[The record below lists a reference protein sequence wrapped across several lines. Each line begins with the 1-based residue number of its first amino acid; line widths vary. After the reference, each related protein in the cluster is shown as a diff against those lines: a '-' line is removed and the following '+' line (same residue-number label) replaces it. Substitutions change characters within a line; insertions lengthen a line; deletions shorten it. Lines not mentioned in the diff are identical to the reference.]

1 MSFNTRNTNRSY
13 VSTRSYRA
21 PKEEQRW
28 RRNQNTVAY
37 TAAAKLGPIA
47 HTVIIALMIAVL
59 GLIYL
64 TQVTKT
70 SFFGYQLNERETQLE
85 TLATERQNLEIENAR
100 LQALERVRSSD
111 VAKAMTTPVS
121 TEYTN

>member
-1 MSFNTRNTNRSY
+1 MSQKFT
-13 VSTRSYRA
+13 STRRGSISSRSGYPER
-21 PKEEQRW
+21 QW
-28 RRNQNTVAY
+28 RRNQNTVAFMP
-37 TAAAKLGPIA
+37 AAKLGPIA

-70 SFFGYQLNERETQLE
+70 SFFGYQLNERQTQLE

-100 LQALERVRSSD
+100 LQALERVKNSD
-111 VAKAMTTPVS
+111 VAKAMTTPTSV
-121 TEYTN
+121 EYAN

>member
-1 MSFNTRNTNRSY
+1 MSFNTRNTNRSF

-21 PKEEQRW
+21 PRDEQKW

-37 TAAAKLGPIA
+37 AQAVKLGPIA

-70 SFFGYQLNERETQLE
+70 SFFGYQLNDRQTQLD
-85 TLATERQNLEIENAR
+85 TLASERQNLEIENAR

-121 TEYTN
+121 TEYSN

>member
-1 MSFNTRNTNRSY
+1 M
-13 VSTRSYRA
+13 
-21 PKEEQRW
+21 P
-28 RRNQNTVAY
+28 
-37 TAAAKLGPIA
+37 AAKLGPIA

-70 SFFGYQLNERETQLE
+70 SFFGYQLNERQTQLE

-100 LQALERVRSSD
+100 LQALERVKNSD
-111 VAKAMTTPVS
+111 VAKAMTTPTSV
-121 TEYTN
+121 EYAN

>member
-1 MSFNTRNTNRSY
+1 MSAEFK
-13 VSTRSYRA
+13 STRRGYSSSAAR
-21 PKEEQRW
+21 PERQW

-37 TAAAKLGPIA
+37 ATTAKLGPIA

-70 SFFGYQLNERETQLE
+70 SFFGYQLNDKQTQLD

-100 LQALERVRSSD
+100 LQALERVKNSD

-121 TEYTN
+121 TEYANN

>member
-1 MSFNTRNTNRSY
+1 MSEFKSTRRAYTNRS
-13 VSTRSYRA
+13 TEPDR
-21 PKEEQRW
+21 QW
-28 RRNQNTVAY
+28 RRNQNTVAFEA
-37 TAAAKLGPIA
+37 TTKLGPIA

-70 SFFGYQLNERETQLE
+70 SFFGYQLNDRQTQIE
-85 TLATERQNLEIENAR
+85 TLANERQNLEIENAR

-121 TEYTN
+121 TEYAN

>member
-1 MSFNTRNTNRSY
+1 MSMSEFK
-13 VSTRSYRA
+13 STRRGYSSRA
-21 PKEEQRW
+21 RQPERQW

-37 TAAAKLGPIA
+37 ATTAKLGPIA

-70 SFFGYQLNERETQLE
+70 SFFGYQLNDKQTQLE

-100 LQALERVRSSD
+100 LQALERVKNSD
-111 VAKAMTTPVS
+111 VAKAMTDPVG
-121 TEYTN
+121 TEYANN

>member
-1 MSFNTRNTNRSY
+1 MSEY
-13 VSTRSYRA
+13 ISTRRRGSSSRA
-21 PKEEQRW
+21 SQPERQW

-37 TAAAKLGPIA
+37 ATTAKLGPIA

-70 SFFGYQLNERETQLE
+70 SFFGYQLNDKQTQLD
-85 TLATERQNLEIENAR
+85 TLATERQNLQIENAR
-100 LQALERVRSSD
+100 LQALERVKNSD
-111 VAKAMTTPVS
+111 VAKAMTDPVS
-121 TEYTN
+121 TEYANN

>member
-1 MSFNTRNTNRSY
+1 MSEFKSSR
-13 VSTRSYRA
+13 RA
-21 PKEEQRW
+21 FAPRAAQPQRQW
-28 RRNQNTVAY
+28 RRNQNTVAF
-37 TAAAKLGPIA
+37 APNAKLGPIA

-70 SFFGYQLNERETQLE
+70 SFFGYQLNERQTQLD

-100 LQALERVRSSD
+100 LQALERVKSSD
-111 VAKAMTTPVS
+111 VAKAMTDPSSV
-121 TEYTN
+121 EYANN

>member
-1 MSFNTRNTNRSY
+1 MSHSRTTSRAFNSRQSR
-13 VSTRSYRA
+13 
-21 PKEEQRW
+21 QDQMW
-28 RRNQNTVAY
+28 RRNQNTVAF
-37 TAAAKLGPIA
+37 AATAKLGPVA

-70 SFFGYQLNERETQLE
+70 SFFGYQLDQRQTQLA

-100 LQALERVRSSD
+100 LQALERVKNSD
-111 VAKAMTTPVS
+111 VAKALTAPAS
-121 TEYTN
+121 TEYATN

>member
-1 MSFNTRNTNRSY
+1 MSQFH
-13 VSTRSYRA
+13 STRRGYSSRSVQ
-21 PKEEQRW
+21 PERQW

-37 TAAAKLGPIA
+37 AATAKLGPIA

-70 SFFGYQLNERETQLE
+70 SFFGYQLNDKQTQLA
-85 TLATERQNLEIENAR
+85 TLTTERQNLEIENAR
-100 LQALERVRSSD
+100 LQALERVKNSD
-111 VAKAMTTPVS
+111 VAKAMTTPQT
-121 TEYTN
+121 TEYANN

>member
-1 MSFNTRNTNRSY
+1 MSEYISSRRRGSSSRTVQPER
-13 VSTRSYRA
+13 
-21 PKEEQRW
+21 QW

-37 TAAAKLGPIA
+37 ATTAKLGPIA

-70 SFFGYQLNERETQLE
+70 SFFGYQLNDKQTQLE

-100 LQALERVRSSD
+100 LQAMSRVKNSD
-111 VAKAMTTPVS
+111 VAKAMTEPTS
-121 TEYTN
+121 TEYANN

>member
-1 MSFNTRNTNRSY
+1 MSEY
-13 VSTRSYRA
+13 ISTRRRGSSSRA
-21 PKEEQRW
+21 SQPERQW

-37 TAAAKLGPIA
+37 ATTAKLGPIA

-70 SFFGYQLNERETQLE
+70 SFFGYQLNDKQTQLE

-100 LQALERVRSSD
+100 LQALERVKNSD
-111 VAKAMTTPVS
+111 VAKVMTDPVS
-121 TEYTN
+121 TEYANN

>member
-1 MSFNTRNTNRSY
+1 MSAPSFKSIRRGYSSRSAQPE
-13 VSTRSYRA
+13 R
-21 PKEEQRW
+21 QW

-37 TAAAKLGPIA
+37 AATTTLGPIA

-70 SFFGYQLNERETQLE
+70 SFFGYQLNDKQTQLA

-100 LQALERVRSSD
+100 LQALERVKNSD
-111 VAKAMTTPVS
+111 VAKAMTAPQT
-121 TEYTN
+121 TEYANN